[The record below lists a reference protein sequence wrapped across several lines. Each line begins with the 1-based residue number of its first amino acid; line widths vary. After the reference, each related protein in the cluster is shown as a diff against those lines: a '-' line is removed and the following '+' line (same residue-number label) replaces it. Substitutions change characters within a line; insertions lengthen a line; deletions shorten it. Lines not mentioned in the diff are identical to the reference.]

1 MNWSIVIIFI
11 VTSFVSAYIGYKF
24 GRRAGKW
31 ECNHPTEKETPKDG
45 VKVFL
50 DNLNQN

>member
-1 MNWSIVIIFI
+1 MTWFIIILFI
-11 VTSFVSAYIGYKF
+11 VSTVASAYIGYKF

-31 ECNHPTEKETPKDG
+31 ECNHPKETETPKDG
-45 VKVFL
+45 IRIFL